1 MTHLTQQLFIGGTN
15 INTDVEKFK
24 QEGGNII
31 IGTPGRIE
39 DLLMGKTDSSHRN
52 LFVQAAKTL
61 VSHHNGPEDLKKFM
75 PKNSSNKMNQFRI
88 FLNNVHSIPL
98 FLESKNFNGSC
109 IFGIHEFFWPRLFL
123 NFLTHCG
130 HVCDSNK
137 ICENI

>member
-24 QEGGNII
+24 HEGGNII

-61 VSHHNGPEDLKKFM
+61 VSHHNRPEDLKKFM
-75 PKNSSNKMNQFRI
+75 P
-88 FLNNVHSIPL
+88 
-98 FLESKNFNGSC
+98 
-109 IFGIHEFFWPRLFL
+109 
-123 NFLTHCG
+123 
-130 HVCDSNK
+130 
-137 ICENI
+137 

>member
-24 QEGGNII
+24 HEGGNII

-61 VSHHNGPEDLKKFM
+61 VSHHKRPKDLKKSR
-75 PKNSSNKMNQFRI
+75 PKNSSKKLINSGIRI
-88 FLNNVHSIPL
+88 FF
-98 FLESKNFNGSC
+98 FLDRQTMDIVFHYFRQTQ
-109 IFGIHEFFWPRLFL
+109 IFFVYQIDVFLISRVFFFGL
-123 NFLTHCG
+123 
-130 HVCDSNK
+130 DSF
-137 ICENI
+137 

>member
-24 QEGGNII
+24 HEGGNII

-61 VSHHNGPEDLKKFM
+61 VSHHNRPEDLKKSR

-88 FLNNVHSIPL
+88 FFFLDNGHSIPL

-109 IFGIHEFFWPRLFL
+109 IFDFTSFFGLDVF
-123 NFLTHCG
+123 
-130 HVCDSNK
+130 
-137 ICENI
+137 

>member
-61 VSHHNGPEDLKKFM
+61 VSHVRAIKLRKYLGHFANPF
-75 PKNSSNKMNQFRI
+75 SNQF
-88 FLNNVHSIPL
+88 
-98 FLESKNFNGSC
+98 K
-109 IFGIHEFFWPRLFL
+109 
-123 NFLTHCG
+123 
-130 HVCDSNK
+130 
-137 ICENI
+137 

>member
-24 QEGGNII
+24 NEGGNII

-61 VSHHNGPEDLKKFM
+61 VS
-75 PKNSSNKMNQFRI
+75 SSVVMDRLTDFG
-88 FLNNVHSIPL
+88 FSVL
-98 FLESKNFNGSC
+98 GSF
-109 IFGIHEFFWPRLFL
+109 I
-123 NFLTHCG
+123 
-130 HVCDSNK
+130 D
-137 ICENI
+137 

>member
-24 QEGGNII
+24 HEGGNII

-61 VSHHNGPEDLKKFM
+61 VSHVYDKIAKISRPFCKSLF
-75 PKNSSNKMNQFRI
+75 SNQFRGCVFDHLCLI
-88 FLNNVHSIPL
+88 YHFMINTP
-98 FLESKNFNGSC
+98 F
-109 IFGIHEFFWPRLFL
+109 
-123 NFLTHCG
+123 
-130 HVCDSNK
+130 
-137 ICENI
+137 

>member
-24 QEGGNII
+24 HEGGNII

-61 VSHHNGPEDLKKFM
+61 VSHHNRSEDLKNFM
-75 PKNSSNKMNQFRI
+75 PKNSSNQLSQIHHFSSWTYHIFHYFRQTQI
-88 FLNNVHSIPL
+88 FFVYQIDVFLISRVFVFLASTL
-98 FLESKNFNGSC
+98 F
-109 IFGIHEFFWPRLFL
+109 R
-123 NFLTHCG
+123 
-130 HVCDSNK
+130 
-137 ICENI
+137 